1 MNELQ
6 DISTKLSDKLT
17 ELTAFYD
24 FMEDDISELVY
35 ICGATATPDS
45 FKAEKSEVVS
55 LKLAHFQIHI
65 QNCIKEL
72 NNISKNLI
80 RIVDKI
86 PA

>member
-6 DISTKLSDKLT
+6 DISVKFSDKLT

-35 ICGATATPDS
+35 ICGATANPDS
-45 FKAEKSEVVS
+45 LKAKKSEVVS
-55 LKLAHFQIHI
+55 LKLAHFQTHI
-65 QNCIKEL
+65 WNCIKEL
-72 NNISKNLI
+72 DNISKNLI
-80 RIVDKI
+80 RITDKI